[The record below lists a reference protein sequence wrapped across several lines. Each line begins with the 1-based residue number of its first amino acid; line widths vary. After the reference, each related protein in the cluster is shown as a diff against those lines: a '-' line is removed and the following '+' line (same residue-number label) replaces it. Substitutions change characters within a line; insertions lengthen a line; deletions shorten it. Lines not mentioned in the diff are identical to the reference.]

1 MRHRNDDMI
10 LWTGIGDAA
19 AAATEYVDPRQ
30 HLGLI
35 IEAMS
40 LRAYAQN
47 PEYRDLVPGRYTDDA
62 QMTAAVSETLIEA
75 DPFSPYAYALRFV
88 RAFQRDPRPG
98 YSESFQTFLESV
110 IDVDDF
116 LKRIHPDSDKNGGCM
131 RAVPTGVLPTPEE
144 VIRAAH
150 AQASVTHN
158 SPEGLFSAAAVGLM
172 SHFALYSD
180 EEFDAL
186 HQFLSRYLEAEIAE
200 FTPNLLEPRSKPVVQ
215 PARHTVHA
223 VFYLLQHCNTLAD
236 VLRGA
241 ILIGGDTDSVGAIA
255 LGIASA
261 RMQNDIPR
269 ILVKRLE
276 PDSRYGVGFLRN
288 LGFRLMETYD
298 PT

>member
-1 MRHRNDDMI
+1 ML
-10 LWTGIGDAA
+10 LWTGVGDSA

-30 HLGLI
+30 HLDVV
-35 IEAMS
+35 IEAIS
-40 LRAYAQN
+40 LRGYAQN
-47 PEYRDLVPGRYTDDA
+47 PKHRDLVRGRYTDDA
-62 QMTAAVSETLIEA
+62 QMTAGVSETMIEA

-98 YSESFQTFLESV
+98 YAKSFQLFLESV

-116 LKRIHPDSDKNGGCM
+116 LARIRPDSDKNGGCM

-180 EEFDAL
+180 EGFDKL
-186 HQFLSRYLEAEIAE
+186 HHFLGHHLEAEIAQ
-200 FTPNLLEPRSKPVVQ
+200 FIPNLLEPRSKPVIQ

-223 VFYLLQHCNTLAD
+223 VFYLLRNYNTLAD

-241 ILIGGDTDSVGAIA
+241 ILIGGDTDSVGAVA

-261 RMQNDIPR
+261 RMPNDIPQVL
-269 ILVKRLE
+269 IDKLE
-276 PDSRYGVGFLRN
+276 PDGEYGVQFLKD
-288 LGFRLMETYD
+288 LGARLMDKYD
-298 PT
+298 RT